1 MTVQW
6 FFGNGPMLRP
16 RMLRNE
22 ETEEAAVDGEEERY
36 RRMIAGLEMTAQ
48 QREALA
54 DTLLQCRRA
63 LFRIRDEAD
72 GALRLPPFL
81 RGLDG

>member
-1 MTVQW
+1 M
-6 FFGNGPMLRP
+6 N
-16 RMLRNE
+16 
-22 ETEEAAVDGEEERY
+22 GEEERY
-36 RRMIAGLEMTAQ
+36 RRTIAGLEMTAQ

-63 LFRIRDEAD
+63 LFRID

-81 RGLDG
+81 QGLDE

>member
-1 MTVQW
+1 
-6 FFGNGPMLRP
+6 
-16 RMLRNE
+16 MLRNE
-22 ETEEAAVDGEEERY
+22 EMKEAAMNGEEERY
-36 RRMIAGLEMTAQ
+36 RRTIAGLEMTAQ

-63 LFRIRDEAD
+63 LFRID

-81 RGLDG
+81 QGLDE

>member
-1 MTVQW
+1 MDDTQ
-6 FFGNGPMLRP
+6 
-16 RMLRNE
+16 
-22 ETEEAAVDGEEERY
+22 EAKY
-36 RRMIAGLEMTAQ
+36 RRVIERLDMTPQ

-72 GALRLPPFL
+72 SALRLPPFL
-81 RGLDG
+81 LELDREPDNNATKPR

>member
-1 MTVQW
+1 VG
-6 FFGNGPMLRP
+6 FSL
-16 RMLRNE
+16 
-22 ETEEAAVDGEEERY
+22 DGEEERY
-36 RRMIAGLEMTAQ
+36 RRIITGLEMTAE

-63 LFRIRDEAD
+63 LLRIRDEAD
-72 GALRLPPFL
+72 SALRLPPFL

>member
-1 MTVQW
+1 MK
-6 FFGNGPMLRP
+6 
-16 RMLRNE
+16 
-22 ETEEAAVDGEEERY
+22 EAAMEGEEQRY
-36 RRMIAGLEMTAQ
+36 RRIITGLEMTAQ

-72 GALRLPPFL
+72 SALRLPPFL
-81 RGLDG
+81 RGLDE